1 MAGSCTD
8 SSLSGDY
15 WIPGRQQLSA
25 SMPIPPSGT
34 TTAKCDADLMWLG
47 GYGAQAHDVY
57 FGTNRTAIS
66 TADPASPTLICA
78 DVKPPANVV
87 TLSEL
92 KPGVTYYWRV
102 DSKNGAKNMAGDLD
116 VWQFQCKK

>member
-8 SSLSGDY
+8 SSLSGVY

-34 TTAKCDADLMWLG
+34 TTAKCDADLMWLA

-57 FGTNRTAIS
+57 FGTNRPAIS
-66 TADPASPTLICA
+66 TADPVSPTLICA
-78 DVKPPANVV
+78 DVKVPANVV
-87 TLSEL
+87 TLSEQL

-102 DSKNGAKNMAGDLD
+102 DSKNGAKNMAGD